1 MKKIKTQL
9 LAIWKDE
16 SAQGMAEYAL
26 LLVVV
31 IAIGVAF
38 KKPILDAVG
47 AKMEEI
53 KSKIAGFSG
62 TSS

>member
-1 MKKIKTQL
+1 MKKMKTQL

-31 IAIGVAF
+31 IAIAAIF
-38 KKPILDAVG
+38 KDKITSTVRDKMG
-47 AKMEEI
+47 AIGDSITK
-53 KSKIAGFSG
+53 F
-62 TSS
+62 TP

>member
-31 IAIGVAF
+31 VAIAAIF
-38 KKPILDAVG
+38 RTRISDAVTK
-47 AKMEEI
+47 KMDDLKQNI
-53 KSKIAGFSG
+53 TDFKP
-62 TSS
+62 

>member
-1 MKKIKTQL
+1 MKQIKTQL

-31 IAIGVAF
+31 IAIATIFRKSITDTVQ
-38 KKPILDAVG
+38 
-47 AKMEEI
+47 AKMDALKTSI
-53 KSKIAGFSG
+53 TGFSNN
-62 TSS
+62 

>member
-31 IAIGVAF
+31 IAIASIFRKSITETVT
-38 KKPILDAVG
+38 
-47 AKMEEI
+47 AKMEDLKKNI
-53 KSKIAGFSG
+53 TGF
-62 TSS
+62 TNQ